1 MPHGHSVLIVLLL
14 LCQILGLILFLRGF
28 FPLKKAIDGRATNEN
43 LPPEPSF
50 EGKGDLL
57 PPKFGRVVIMLIDAL
72 RADFVYS
79 EQIRM
84 PFTQEL
90 IRLNKSFRWIKF
102 NSVYYNY
109 QLSEIRW
116 IINNNPLHPKI
127 SMHILRTVLYT
138 FQQVL
143 TRVTGLTI
151 RASLVG
157 DHSLYSWDLNVGFR
171 GDIVRRIQ
179 MLVTLRGPRVDSIM
193 LLVTIK

>member
-1 MPHGHSVLIVLLL
+1 MFIRKTPFVEEMPHGHSVLIVLLL

-90 IRLNKSFRWIKF
+90 IRLNKSFRWLKL
-102 NSVYYNY
+102 NSVY
-109 QLSEIRW
+109 
-116 IINNNPLHPKI
+116 IITTSSQRSGGSLTI
-127 SMHILRTVLYT
+127 TLYT
-138 FQQVL
+138 LKLVCIFSVL
-143 TRVTGLTI
+143 
-151 RASLVG
+151 
-157 DHSLYSWDLNVGFR
+157 F
-171 GDIVRRIQ
+171 DIHFNRCWQ
-179 MLVTLRGPRVDSIM
+179 E
-193 LLVTIK
+193 

>member
-1 MPHGHSVLIVLLL
+1 MAEDLALFSRSLFELSLNTDVSQRSCVNIDFRSLISWSRSSEKTPFVEEMPHGHSVLIVLLL

-28 FPLKKAIDGRATNEN
+28 FPLKKAMDGRATNEN

-90 IRLNKSFRWIKF
+90 IRLNKSFRWIKL
-102 NSVYYNY
+102 NSVYILTTSS
-109 QLSEIRW
+109 Q
-116 IINNNPLHPKI
+116 I
-127 SMHILRTVLYT
+127 SGGSLTITLYT
-138 FQQVL
+138 LKLVCIFSVL
-143 TRVTGLTI
+143 FYIHFNRC
-151 RASLVG
+151 
-157 DHSLYSWDLNVGFR
+157 W
-171 GDIVRRIQ
+171 Q
-179 MLVTLRGPRVDSIM
+179 E
-193 LLVTIK
+193 